1 MNKTFLTI
9 LTFSFISVLSV
20 AVFAKDTVTLNA
32 LIASAKQNNAGII
45 AARERWKASQARTTQ
60 SKTWDNPKINLEYR
74 SIPEGSLDIG
84 AADEK
89 MYGVSQMIP
98 FPGKLSL
105 KGKVA
110 ASEADAMRWEY
121 KDTEL
126 KVFSEMKSAYAMYY
140 YLNKSIETYR
150 QTAEIMTDFSKVAEA
165 RYVVGQSAQGDVLR
179 AQVEA
184 EKMSTMVITLEQEK
198 QTVQTEINRLIGKDS
213 EEKLGE
219 PEDIAPRFTDLKW
232 DELKTAAVK
241 NNPEIGKVNAAIE
254 KGKWSKKSAMAE
266 YLPDFDMAFRRKTMG
281 GQWAGSDFMA
291 GISVPL
297 WFWKQSAGIKEMSA
311 SLAAAESDKR
321 NTELMVIAKAKE
333 SFTKLEATRRLIELY
348 SASVIPKSEQSLK
361 VTQASFSAGRAGF
374 LELLDSVRSYLEFK
388 LEYNK
393 YVSEY
398 QKDLSMLE
406 KAVGA
411 ELTDGGIK

>member
-1 MNKTFLTI
+1 MKKTLLTV
-9 LTFSFISVLSV
+9 LAFSVVLVLPVPGFSRE
-20 AVFAKDTVTLNA
+20 TVTLSA
-32 LIASAKQNNAGII
+32 LITSAKQNNAEII
-45 AARERWKASQARTTQ
+45 AARERWNASRARITQA
-60 SKTWDNPKINLEYR
+60 KTWDNPKLNLEYW

-84 AADEK
+84 AATEK

-105 KGKVA
+105 KGRIA
-110 ASEADAMRWEY
+110 GSEADAMQWEY
-121 KDTEL
+121 KDTGL
-126 KVFSEMKSAYAMYY
+126 KVVSELKSAYAMYY

-241 NNPEIGKVNAAIE
+241 NNPEIGKVSAAIE

-266 YLPDFDMAFRRKTMG
+266 YLPDFDIAFRRKTMD
-281 GQWAGSDFMA
+281 GQWAGGDFMA

-297 WFWKQSAGIKEMSA
+297 WFWKQSAGVQEMSA
-311 SLAAAESDKR
+311 SLAAAESDKK
-321 NTELMVIAKAKE
+321 NTELMVIAKVKE

-348 SASVIPKSEQSLK
+348 SAGVIPKSEQSLK
-361 VTQASFSAGRAGF
+361 VTQASFTAGRAGF

-388 LEYNK
+388 LEYYK

-398 QKDLSMLE
+398 QKDMAMLE
-406 KAVGA
+406 KAVGT